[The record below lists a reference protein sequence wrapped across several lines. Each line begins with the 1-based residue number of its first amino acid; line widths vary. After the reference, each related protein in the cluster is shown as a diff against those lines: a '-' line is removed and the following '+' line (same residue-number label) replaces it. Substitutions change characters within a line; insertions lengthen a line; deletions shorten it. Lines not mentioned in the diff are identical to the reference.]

1 MKYYL
6 LLVYITAGLV
16 ALYYLTVL
24 MHIFFGSFGKNVSTN
39 KAFIPFY
46 GWIMGLRDDKSKEP
60 KPAETAKPEAE
71 NKRSAKK
78 ESAKRNKA

>member
-6 LLVYITAGLV
+6 LLVYVTAGLV

-24 MHIFFGSFGKNVSTN
+24 LHIFFGSFGKHVDVN

-46 GWIMGLRDDKSKEP
+46 GWFAGLKGDKS
-60 KPAETAKPEAE
+60 
-71 NKRSAKK
+71 
-78 ESAKRNKA
+78 NKAQDSKTAPAKSASEHKKNKKKL

>member
-6 LLVYITAGLV
+6 LLVYVTAGLV

-24 MHIFFGSFGKNVSTN
+24 LHIFFGSFGKHVDVN

-46 GWIMGLRDDKSKEP
+46 GWIAGLKGDKSNNGTQDS
-60 KPAETAKPEAE
+60 KPAPAKSASEHKQ
-71 NKRSAKK
+71 NKKK
-78 ESAKRNKA
+78 L